1 MYTVN
6 NNKSRLAWEKK
17 EKKQSKGLIGQVKYT
32 LWRWKVL
39 SPTSMMTSVVSPVEQ
54 ILQANIWL
62 KINLAEETK

>member
-6 NNKSRLAWEKK
+6 NNKSRLARGKK
-17 EKKQSKGLIGQVKYT
+17 KKQSKGLIGQVKYT

-62 KINLAEETK
+62 KRNLAEETK